1 MQNERSKVTLFGKR
15 SASMSFKKIYS
26 EIYRHFDSHGFR
38 KNVETHC
45 FASLK
50 QFKKIVRSYL
60 FFHLF
65 FFGLLLLEI
74 IVFSFSFS
82 FLCKSVL
89 IAFSIAAIIL
99 TIFSYLI
106 TFFYFETK
114 KPEQFFELRNRFM
127 HLCEQSL
134 PKDLAA
140 PEYHLFLANSAYRFA
155 SHLMCN
161 ESHFQSTPFLS
172 RSIRAFLFKVMSFS
186 QNKDFHQMKEI
197 LLLVSVSEHVTLI
210 KKKPTNLE
218 AHASLANTYI
228 ALAKLY
234 RGDSK
239 EMREK
244 FSKAMEKGIQ
254 EFKVLDHYSPNE
266 PWVQA
271 QLASCYHDLKL
282 YREEILCY
290 EKILELCPS
299 DKQILFRLG
308 VLYFQQGVNARGLCI
323 YEKLKGMNFSRAEE
337 LINYY
342 EANIRQDDVEQS
354 T

>member
-1 MQNERSKVTLFGKR
+1 MSDRAYPSSFDR

-26 EIYRHFDSHGFR
+26 EIYRHFDSHRFR

-45 FASLK
+45 SSSLK

-74 IVFSFSFS
+74 IGFSLSFS

-89 IAFSIAAIIL
+89 VAFSIAAIIL
-99 TIFSYLI
+99 TLFSYLI
-106 TFFYFETK
+106 IFFYFEMK
-114 KPEQFFELRNRFM
+114 KPEQFSELRNRFM
-127 HLCEQSL
+127 RLCEQSL
-134 PKDLAA
+134 PGDLAA

-155 SHLMCN
+155 SHLMRN
-161 ESHFQSTPFLS
+161 ESHLQGIPFLS
-172 RSIRAFLFKVMSFS
+172 RSIKVFLFKLMSFS
-186 QNKDFHQMKEI
+186 QNKDFHRMKEL

-239 EMREK
+239 EMWEK
-244 FSKAMEKGIQ
+244 FKKALEKAIQ
-254 EFKVLDHYSPNE
+254 EFRVLDHYSPNE

-282 YREEILCY
+282 YREEIDCY
-290 EKILELCPS
+290 EKILDLCPS
-299 DKQILFRLG
+299 DKHILFRLG
-308 VLYFQQGVNARGLCI
+308 VLYFQQGLNARGLCI
-323 YEKLKGMNFSRAEE
+323 YEKLKGMHFSRAEE

-342 EANIRQDDVEQS
+342 ELNIKQDDVENS
-354 T
+354 